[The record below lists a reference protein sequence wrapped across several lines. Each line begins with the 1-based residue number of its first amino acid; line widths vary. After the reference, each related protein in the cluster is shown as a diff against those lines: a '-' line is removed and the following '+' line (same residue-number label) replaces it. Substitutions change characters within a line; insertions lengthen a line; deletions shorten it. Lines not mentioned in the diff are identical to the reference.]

1 MLNESDVMTTTSVTA
16 SRSAAAPAEQTV
28 ERSSTTRPPA
38 SGRTDGETGL
48 SVAVLERVLDCVTEE
63 VCVCV
68 SDRVGVVLAV
78 LVPVPDTEP
87 VAEPLA
93 LRE

>member
-1 MLNESDVMTTTSVTA
+1 MLYESVVMTTNSVTA

-28 ERSSTTRPPA
+28 ERSSTTLLPA

-48 SVAVLERVLDCVTEE
+48 SVAVLERVLDCVTEG

-68 SDRVGVVLAV
+68 PDCVDVVLAV
-78 LVPVPDTEP
+78 LVPEPDTEL
-87 VAEPLA
+87 VTEPLA